1 MRLTRERFL
10 YVMPDSE
17 SDVVI
22 HTSDIADFAVKIAAS
37 KKLLSNLLIQTVNKG
52 QVSIISIEKF
62 KQ

>member
-1 MRLTRERFL
+1 
-10 YVMPDSE
+10 MPVSE

-22 HTSDIADFAVKIAAS
+22 HTSDIADFGVKIAAS

-52 QVSIISIEKF
+52 QVSIISSEKF